1 MLLLLCLLMSLPD
14 TITMLPLM
22 DRLSKKA
29 CKSTLD
35 YIKPL
40 KKFLIFASGPTVC
53 KTVFTTLTD
62 IEQNIKV
69 EY

>member
-1 MLLLLCLLMSLPD
+1 M
-14 TITMLPLM
+14 MLPLM